1 MAVRATER
9 AVPARKVEQ
18 VIVNFEAERVKAPFV
33 LRCGALLIDYIVVVL
48 VPVLILLIG
57 RMMGNDGSK
66 LLGGPLNSMGWL
78 IAFLLGATNLVILP
92 AVSGQSIGKALTGIR
107 IVTVTGEAVNFNH
120 LLMRNV
126 LGYLLTVLTLFVG
139 FVIAAFGKN
148 GRALHD
154 YLAGTVVIY
163 AQKRAVGQNRER

>member
-126 LGYLLTVLTLFVG
+126 LGYILTVLTLFVG
-139 FVIAAFGKN
+139 FVIAAFGQK

-154 YLAGTVVIY
+154 HLAGTVVIY
-163 AQKRAVGQNRER
+163 AQKRPASSRH